1 MRLWLPIAVIA
12 AGVCLIVYALLL
24 RPSDEDRIRERLDRL
39 ASAVGVR
46 EDETNPVARGTRLG
60 GELGELFAPEVPVS
74 IPELGGDRRELA
86 AAATQAGAYYRS
98 ADVSFGSVTVRVEPG
113 RTAASASATATLAGI
128 ERGGGERRDT
138 REVSFELERIDGD
151 WRITALRVER
161 SDEED

>member
-1 MRLWLPIAVIA
+1 M
-12 AGVCLIVYALLL
+12 
-24 RPSDEDRIRERLDRL
+24 
-39 ASAVGVR
+39 
-46 EDETNPVARGTRLG
+46 
-60 GELGELFAPEVPVS
+60 
-74 IPELGGDRRELA
+74 
-86 AAATQAGAYYRS
+86 
-98 ADVSFGSVTVRVEPG
+98 SFGSVTVRVEPG